1 MRVRG
6 CWCVG
11 GSDAVIGAAK
21 IGGLGLGLGLDGD
34 RRGWVR
40 ASSVDLE
47 GRALKP

>member
-1 MRVRG
+1 VRVRG

-21 IGGLGLGLGLDGD
+21 IGGLGLDEI

-40 ASSVDLE
+40 ASRVDLE